1 MHILDHLMYNSN
13 KTDRNDVG
21 ENYTIALLD
30 KDEIDVFYE
39 YVNRE
44 QTIEERQELIDN
56 YKFYLSYCKELVK
69 SQ

>member
-1 MHILDHLMYNSN
+1 MHILDNLMYNSN
-13 KTDRNDVG
+13 KTDRNG